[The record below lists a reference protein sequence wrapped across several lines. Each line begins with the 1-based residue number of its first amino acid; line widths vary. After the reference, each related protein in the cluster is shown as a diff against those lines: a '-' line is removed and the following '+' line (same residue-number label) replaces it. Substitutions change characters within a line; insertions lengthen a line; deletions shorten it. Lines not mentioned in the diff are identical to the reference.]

1 MSLSII
7 LWKYNFSI
15 EIEYKKTDGCGLELA
30 VFVGPVYMNYENMV
44 LELSYDYN
52 IFTEV
57 FHHYNHPS
65 KQAYQ
70 HIIIWLKLGRAIG
83 HFSNI

>member
-1 MSLSII
+1 MHF
-7 LWKYNFSI
+7 FSI
-15 EIEYKKTDGCGLELA
+15 ETECKKTYGCGLEPA

-52 IFTEV
+52 FFTEV
-57 FHHYNHPS
+57 LHHYNHPS

-70 HIIIWLKLGRAIG
+70 FIIICLKLGRATD
-83 HFSNI
+83 HFSHI

>member
-1 MSLSII
+1 
-7 LWKYNFSI
+7 
-15 EIEYKKTDGCGLELA
+15 
-30 VFVGPVYMNYENMV
+30 MNYENTV

-57 FHHYNHPS
+57 FHHYNHPN

-70 HIIIWLKLGRAIG
+70 FIIICLKLGRAIG
-83 HFSNI
+83 HFSHI

>member
-1 MSLSII
+1 M
-7 LWKYNFSI
+7 
-15 EIEYKKTDGCGLELA
+15 
-30 VFVGPVYMNYENMV
+30 FVGPVYMNYKNMV

-70 HIIIWLKLGRAIG
+70 LIIICLKLIRAIA
-83 HFSNI
+83 HFSHI